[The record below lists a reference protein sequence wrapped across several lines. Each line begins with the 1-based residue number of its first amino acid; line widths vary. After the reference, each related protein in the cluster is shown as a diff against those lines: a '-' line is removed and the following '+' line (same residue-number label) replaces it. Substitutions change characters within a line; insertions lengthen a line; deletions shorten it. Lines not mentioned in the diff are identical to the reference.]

1 MISQVTVEALHSAT
15 YVENYLDS
23 VENLPDDVQRHLSR
37 IREIDVLYRNH
48 LRDVSVY
55 YEQWS
60 NSTNNGMAN
69 GGAGG
74 SGGGGGGGSD
84 SSSTTPATEPVN
96 NNATKRAIARIQ
108 QGLIAAQELGDE
120 KLQIVQQLQDMIDH
134 KTRQLDQD
142 FKNLGSDFFSR
153 YVRMHGF
160 RVSIRWVGCLLRDLK
175 RSFTNFHQSSVQGW

>member
-60 NSTNNGMAN
+60 NSTNNGTNQLN
-69 GGAGG
+69 GGAGTGG
-74 SGGGGGGGSD
+74 SGGGGSD
-84 SSSTTPATEPVN
+84 SSSTTPTTEPVS
-96 NNATKRAIARIQ
+96 NATKRAIARIQ

-153 YVRMHGF
+153 
-160 RVSIRWVGCLLRDLK
+160 
-175 RSFTNFHQSSVQGW
+175 

>member
-1 MISQVTVEALHSAT
+1 MVCDLVLETNASGWTMISQVAVEASFSAT

-48 LRDVSVY
+48 LRDVSIY

-60 NSTNNGMAN
+60 NSSSSSSNGAGQLN

-74 SGGGGGGGSD
+74 SGGSGGGGSD

-96 NNATKRAIARIQ
+96 NVRQQRAIARIQ

-120 KLQIVQQLQDMIDH
+120 KLQIVQQLQDLIDH

-153 YVRMHGF
+153 
-160 RVSIRWVGCLLRDLK
+160 
-175 RSFTNFHQSSVQGW
+175 

>member
-1 MISQVTVEALHSAT
+1 MINQVTVEALHSAN

-48 LRDVSVY
+48 LRDVSIY
-55 YEQWS
+55 YEQW
-60 NSTNNGMAN
+60 NGAN
-69 GGAGG
+69 GAASSAAGQLN
-74 SGGGGGGGSD
+74 GGGAGSD
-84 SSSTTPATEPVN
+84 SSSTTAAPASDQLSQ
-96 NNATKRAIARIQ
+96 ATKRAIVRMQ

-120 KLQIVQQLQDMIDH
+120 KLQIVQHLQDLIDC

-153 YVRMHGF
+153 CAGHRKSLLFYVIEII
-160 RVSIRWVGCLLRDLK
+160 SA
-175 RSFTNFHQSSVQGW
+175 SFS